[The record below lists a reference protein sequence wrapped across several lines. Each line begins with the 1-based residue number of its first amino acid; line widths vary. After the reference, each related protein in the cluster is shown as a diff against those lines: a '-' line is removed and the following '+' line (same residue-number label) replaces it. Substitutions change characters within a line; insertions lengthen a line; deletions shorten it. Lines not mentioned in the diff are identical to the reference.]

1 MVLGKLHEALTRLEE
16 IVENTVLLLLSI
28 FVIVLAVV
36 ALAVLA
42 TQPPVGI
49 AERAAVIG
57 AIAGLG
63 FLAKAEYFAALLL
76 PWLLIIIGLLVAR
89 ELWLLRRRL
98 EGIHFEVVL
107 HRLRT
112 APLRAPVVRRRGR
125 RR

>member
-1 MVLGKLHEALTRLEE
+1 MVLGKLHEALTRLED

-28 FVIVLAVV
+28 FVIVLAVA

-42 TQPPVGI
+42 TQPPAGI
-49 AERAAVIG
+49 AERVAVIG
-57 AIAGLG
+57 AIASLG

-76 PWLLIIIGLLVAR
+76 PWLVMIIGLLIAR
-89 ELWLLRRRL
+89 EMWLLRRRI

-112 APLRAPVVRRRGR
+112 APPRAVRRAR

>member
-28 FVIVLAVV
+28 FVIILAVA

-42 TQPPVGI
+42 TQPPAGVT
-49 AERAAVIG
+49 ERAAVIG
-57 AIAGLG
+57 AIASLG
-63 FLAKAEYFAALLL
+63 FLARAEYFAALML

-89 ELWLLRRRL
+89 ELWLLRRRM

-107 HRLRT
+107 HRLRSF
-112 APLRAPVVRRRGR
+112 PPKMPRRGRGR